1 MSSTAKKLELEFLE
15 KIMEGSI
22 PFKAPSHTSGMKL
35 RPPTFDGKKDPKH
48 FFVKLFNYL
57 ENYKIEEEEE
67 KIRVLKSCLEGAALD
82 LYLALPQEEQGDITI
97 LENIFQN
104 HFKPKGHDVVET
116 EAFLKLKR
124 GLTRQSLNFT
134 P

>member
-1 MSSTAKKLELEFLE
+1 M
-15 KIMEGSI
+15 
-22 PFKAPSHTSGMKL
+22 
-35 RPPTFDGKKDPKH
+35 RPPTFDGKSEPKH

-57 ENYKIEEEEE
+57 ENYEIEEEEE

-82 LYLALPQEEQGDITI
+82 LYLALPQEEQGDTAI

-116 EAFLKLKR
+116 EAFLKLKK
-124 GLTRQSLNFT
+124 GSNQTISEFYTLIA
-134 P
+134 